1 LLGAAAPEASFMP
14 PFRSTRRVEFHHTD
28 AAGIVHFSK
37 FFLFMEEVE
46 HEFLR
51 SRGLSVMMRDAQ
63 GVMSWP
69 RVAAS
74 CQYRSTVK
82 FEDLLDIELSIDRL
96 GEKSATFGFRFAH
109 AGREIATG
117 QITAVCCRI
126 ESDGTP
132 RSIAIPAEIRE
143 KLTAE

>member
-1 LLGAAAPEASFMP
+1 MP
-14 PFRSTRRVEFHHTD
+14 ALFRSTRRIEFHHTD

-82 FEDLLDIELSIDRL
+82 FEDLLDIELTIDRVL
-96 GEKSATFGFRFAH
+96 SVSSLPHGL
-109 AGREIATG
+109 IAS
-117 QITAVCCRI
+117 CWF
-126 ESDGTP
+126 
-132 RSIAIPAEIRE
+132 IPQGWR
-143 KLTAE
+143 TTWVSSRYR